1 MAIIR
6 PILFVSSG
14 AGTIEGDG
22 YVVKDFRPTVQD
34 PNLEIKGLVPAVVE
48 PVVEVIIEEVP
59 VPKDP
64 ASPAIESA
72 SDSGSEISGK
82 STLGSDLESSQ
93 APNPI
98 PPLAL
103 SVGAASVV
111 KGKTPSTPSTSDGKT
126 KPPAA
131 E

>member
-1 MAIIR
+1 MGIIR

-14 AGTIEGDG
+14 AGVIQGEG

-34 PNLEIKGLVPAVVE
+34 PTLEVKGLKPVPPV
-48 PVVEVIIEEVP
+48 VVEVPVEEEAD
-59 VPKDP
+59 PKEP

-72 SDSGSEISGK
+72 SDSGKETSGK
-82 STLGSDLESSQ
+82 SRLGSGKEPTPDL
-93 APNPI
+93 NPS
-98 PPLAL
+98 PPLVR
-103 SVGAASVV
+103 SEGAASVV
-111 KGKTPSTPSTSDGKT
+111 KVKTPSTPSMSDGKT